1 MQHPDP
7 AVALGG
13 RKGMA
18 LRLKRY
24 DEAARL
30 QRDIN
35 AMRLE
40 RAIAKH
46 HDLHAADR
54 RRLVALLRRGGGH
67 DA

>member
-1 MQHPDP
+1 MKQDP
-7 AVALGG
+7 AVTLGG

-24 DEAARL
+24 DEVAQL

-54 RRLVALLRRGGGH
+54 ERLASLLRNGGQR
-67 DA
+67 